1 MKYFMKEKYL
11 EWNEKPFLSSS
22 IHISSRRR
30 FKKKIHIQ
38 SFILGM
44 DFNDTH
50 KPLFCMY
57 KYHFAALKLST
68 LNHTFKQLWKRC
80 IRTKLS
86 DTLTWILINHG
97 GGALSVIPNASFG
110 SCDEV
115 IGFISLSFTRVTQSR
130 SNLQIFM
137 SIICKYVRIIL

>member
-30 FKKKIHIQ
+30 FKKKSKFCDIQ
-38 SFILGM
+38 
-44 DFNDTH
+44 DFNVTH
-50 KPLFCMY
+50 KPLFSTC

-137 SIICKYVRIIL
+137 SIICKYVWIIL